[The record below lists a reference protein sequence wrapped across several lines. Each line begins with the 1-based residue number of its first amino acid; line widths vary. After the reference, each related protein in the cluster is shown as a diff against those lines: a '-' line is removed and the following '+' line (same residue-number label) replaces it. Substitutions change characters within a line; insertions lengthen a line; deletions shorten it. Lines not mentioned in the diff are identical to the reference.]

1 MFNKVILLGNLTRD
15 IELQYLQ
22 SGSAMSKSA
31 IAVNSSYINNSG
43 NKVEETM
50 YIDCTFWGR
59 TAENA
64 NKFLKKGSKL
74 LLEGSLMFEKWVDQ
88 NGNNRSK
95 HTLKVVKM
103 EMLDSNHRT
112 QPAPQ
117 QGGVYPP
124 IQQPQQ
130 TVVQT
135 GHSTP
140 AVPAAPG
147 TMLSVPSYVPVID
160 ISEDEIPF

>member
-15 IELQYLQ
+15 VELQYLQ

-43 NKVEETM
+43 NKVDETM

-64 NKFLKKGSKL
+64 NKYLRKGSKL

-95 HTLKVVKM
+95 HSLKVVKM
-103 EMLDSNHRT
+103 EMLDSNNRT

-124 IQQPQQ
+124 IQQPQYQQQ

-135 GHSTP
+135 GHQT
-140 AVPAAPG
+140 PAAPG
-147 TMLSVPSYVPVID
+147 TMPAAPSYVPEIVISD
-160 ISEDEIPF
+160 DEIPF